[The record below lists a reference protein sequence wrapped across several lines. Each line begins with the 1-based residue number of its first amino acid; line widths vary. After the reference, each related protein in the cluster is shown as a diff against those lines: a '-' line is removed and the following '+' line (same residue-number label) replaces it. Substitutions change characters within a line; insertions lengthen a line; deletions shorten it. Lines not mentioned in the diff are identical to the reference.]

1 MSGSSLQETADTTG
15 TALEGAWTP
24 RDRMVDHLR
33 QQWIGPAG
41 GEQEVLTR
49 SPIYAYLVGT
59 LYPVETGTM
68 APTTVLDEDLST
80 IMDSTV
86 ELDESPSEGDGEEF
100 EPGDEPLD
108 EDEGLNLT
116 GAFGWAPQS
125 IGMSF
130 IHDGS
135 GVFVSLRAGAYSR
148 VSAESAS
155 QELDPASRVDESP
168 GGRKAAS
175 AEVWKREQLEER
187 DVVIPNTP
195 SGRIDALHGR
205 ARIAWR
211 TRRAGEKFLTTVA
224 VSNSATTGV
233 GQAKADATLCLF
245 QLTLECRPREG
256 RLLPYPTNSPVNSS
270 PEDRELELRY
280 RDKLSFGIG
289 HGTAV
294 SWNTDVEVPETIRSE
309 SVPSQEVP
317 AIRARTSSS
326 PFLEISRLADEST
339 APSELAAG
347 LREFAAGYRSW
358 LHDSEGEASSF
369 ASRFRQPAD
378 NILAR
383 IGEAQTRIEEGISLL
398 ERGGSVLTS
407 FQLANS
413 AMREQMLQQRLAAR
427 MPGELGEALP
437 TVSGTA
443 DEPRWRPFQ
452 LGFILLSLS
461 SAVEAEHDDRE
472 VVDLIWFPTGGGK
485 TEAYLGLAA
494 IEMIRRRLDH
504 GIRGGGTAVIT
515 RYTMR
520 LLTAQQFQRAAT
532 LICALE
538 LLRKHDPRL
547 SGTPA
552 FSIGLWI
559 GNSTTPAT
567 FKQAAL
573 EMKSTYKDAVPEN
586 RFQLRQCPWC
596 GTSVL
601 PSRRTARLERY
612 GVRATNYD
620 FAFFCPHPECA
631 FNAKLP
637 IQVVDEAIY
646 QSPPTMLVATV
657 DKFARLAWIEKGGSM
672 FGLGGVT
679 YEPPSLVIQDELHLI
694 TGPLGTVVGVYEAAI
709 RGLMSWAGTPPKVIA
724 STATTR
730 SADAQVRELMASRVA
745 VFPPSGLNADDN
757 YFSEPD
763 PDTPGRL
770 YIGVMPQAHTPSWA
784 LGQISTE
791 LLQAPI
797 GLDLTGAARD
807 AYWTL
812 VVYHNSLR
820 ELGRTVTILRDDVRS
835 ALDRLRITTTTPAR
849 ELARD
854 GIEELNGNVKADE
867 LLRIL
872 DQLAIGP
879 DTGGGV
885 PLDALA
891 TTNIMSVGIDV
902 SRLGLM
908 LVNGQPKS
916 TSEYIQA
923 TSRVGRGT
931 TPGLVVTMFRSG
943 KPRDRSVFES
953 FGTFHRSFYR
963 FVEPSSVTPW
973 SLQARRRA
981 LRAALVILVRH
992 AGGLTLNDDARLF
1005 DVSSATVKKAIAL
1018 ISAHVGA
1025 ADPREAAVVRNELE
1039 LAAEDW
1045 DRHARKAREGE
1056 ANLKYRSREPS
1067 ERLLKQFT
1075 DEGLGWPTMNS
1086 MRSVDRVV
1094 RIRADGERR

>member
-1 MSGSSLQETADTTG
+1 
-15 TALEGAWTP
+15 
-24 RDRMVDHLR
+24 MVHHLR

-49 SPIYAYLVGT
+49 SPVYAYLVGT
-59 LYPVETGTM
+59 LYPIETGI
-68 APTTVLDEDLST
+68 TTPASVLDEDFST
-80 IMDSTV
+80 LVDPAV
-86 ELDESPSEGDGEEF
+86 ELGEGPVDGDGTELQS
-100 EPGDEPLD
+100 GDEPRE

-135 GVFVSLRAGAYSR
+135 GVSVSLRAGAYSR
-148 VSAESAS
+148 FSAERAP
-155 QELDPASRVDESP
+155 QPLAATIREDESP
-168 GGRKAAS
+168 DPGKAAA
-175 AEVWKREQLEER
+175 AEVWKREQLEEP

-224 VSNSATTGV
+224 VSNSRTTDV
-233 GQAKADATLCLF
+233 GRAKADATLCLF
-245 QLTLECRPREG
+245 QLTLECKPCDG

-270 PEDRELELRY
+270 SEDRELELRY

-294 SWNTDVEVPETIRSE
+294 SWDTDAEAPEAIRSE

-317 AIRARTSSS
+317 AIRARTSVS
-326 PFLEISRLADEST
+326 PYLELSRLADENT
-339 APSELAAG
+339 APAELAVG
-347 LREFAAGYRSW
+347 LREFAAGYKEW
-358 LHDSEGEASSF
+358 LVDSQAEASLL
-369 ASRFRQPAD
+369 APRFIQPAD
-378 NILAR
+378 DLLAR
-383 IGEAQTRIEEGISLL
+383 IREAQDRIEDGIRLL

-407 FQLANS
+407 FHLANA
-413 AMREQMLQQRLAAR
+413 AMREQMLQQRLAGRA
-427 MPGELGEALP
+427 PGELGEPLP
-437 TVSGTA
+437 GISA
-443 DEPRWRPFQ
+443 KAEEPRWRPFQ

-461 SAVEAEHDDRE
+461 SAVQAEHADRE
-472 VVDLIWFPTGGGK
+472 LVDLIWFPTGGGK

-538 LLRKHDPRL
+538 LLRKRDPRL

-573 EMKSTYKDAVPEN
+573 EMKSTYKEAVPEN

-596 GTSVL
+596 GTPIL
-601 PSRRTARLERY
+601 PSRKTARTERY

-620 FAFFCPHPECA
+620 FAFFCPHPDCA
-631 FNAKLP
+631 FNDQLP

-646 QSPPTMLVATV
+646 QNPPTMLVATV
-657 DKFARLAWIEKGGSM
+657 DKFARLAWIEQGGSM
-672 FGLGGVT
+672 FGLGGVA

-709 RGLMSWAGTPPKVIA
+709 RGLMSWAGRPPKVIA
-724 STATTR
+724 STATIR

-745 VFPPSGLNADDN
+745 VFPPSGLNAEDN

-797 GLDLTGAARD
+797 GLGLAGAARD

-891 TTNIMSVGIDV
+891 TTNILSVGIDV

-992 AGGLTLNDDARLF
+992 AGGLTHNDDARLF
-1005 DVSSATVKKAIAL
+1005 DVSSASVKKAIAL
-1018 ISAHVGA
+1018 LSAHVGS
-1025 ADPREAAVVRNELE
+1025 ADPREAAVVRSELE
-1039 LAAEDW
+1039 MAAQDW
-1045 DRHARKAREGE
+1045 DQHARKAREGG
-1056 ANLKYRSREPS
+1056 AKLKYRSREPS

-1075 DEGLGWPTMNS
+1075 DEGVGWPTMNS